1 MTERKQWCVV
11 EFVDG
16 VQLVPY
22 IWIIDEQSYWPVF
35 KSNLRYE
42 KAVKNYEPPLD
53 TWSLFPIKR
62 ILGIFENYDRAKHKL
77 KLAEEQSDLNTDL
90 EDEAKQ
96 KRKFKKKVIF
106 SSSYEK
112 EEEASAPTLKPYPQP
127 VFPKKQANQ
136 VKRST
141 EDTPTSSVSAIRMT
155 TINTTSYTG
164 CIHAHSLEEGV
175 MQNVMKEINFIKVNI
190 IKMQQTLKPLV
201 KKDSGILTP
210 TSVEFTM
217 EDYPLRTMDALMCA
231 EKKLVDDTTY
241 YNNLKTKLG
250 LIGGYK
256 LDEIVKLILR
266 RLFDDQLA
274 AEFSWLGA
282 KKKKIFSN
290 LKHADVVFAATRA
303 NPKAANATDQEI
315 VDCIKNWLRHA
326 SARSK
331 NRLTSTAAE
340 DDTWIKDN

>member
-22 IWIIDEQSYWPVF
+22 IWIIDEQRPVF

-106 SSSYEK
+106 SSSYEE
-112 EEEASAPTLKPYPQP
+112 EEEASAPTLKPFPQP

-141 EDTPTSSVSAIRMT
+141 EDTPTSSVSAI
-155 TINTTSYTG
+155 
-164 CIHAHSLEEGV
+164 
-175 MQNVMKEINFIKVNI
+175 
-190 IKMQQTLKPLV
+190 
-201 KKDSGILTP
+201 
-210 TSVEFTM
+210 
-217 EDYPLRTMDALMCA
+217 
-231 EKKLVDDTTY
+231 
-241 YNNLKTKLG
+241 
-250 LIGGYK
+250 
-256 LDEIVKLILR
+256 
-266 RLFDDQLA
+266 
-274 AEFSWLGA
+274 
-282 KKKKIFSN
+282 
-290 LKHADVVFAATRA
+290 
-303 NPKAANATDQEI
+303 
-315 VDCIKNWLRHA
+315 
-326 SARSK
+326 
-331 NRLTSTAAE
+331 
-340 DDTWIKDN
+340 